1 MDSRGKKQQSFSVIG
16 FFSTN
21 QKSKITK
28 NSAEYDD
35 DDDRGADDIE
45 AVHIDES
52 LLGHP

>member
-21 QKSKITK
+21 QKSEITK

-35 DDDRGADDIE
+35 DDRGADNIE